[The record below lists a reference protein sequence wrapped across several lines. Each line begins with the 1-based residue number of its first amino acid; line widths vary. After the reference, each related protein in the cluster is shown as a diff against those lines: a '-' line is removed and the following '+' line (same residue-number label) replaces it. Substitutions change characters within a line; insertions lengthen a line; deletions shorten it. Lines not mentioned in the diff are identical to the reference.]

1 MAERDLPVGNVTFLF
16 TDIEGST
23 RLLQSL
29 GRDEY
34 STLLDQHNKLFRDI
48 AADAVVSTEGDSF
61 FLVFSTPMAA
71 LTIAIGLQQAL
82 HDHEWPSAGTVSV
95 RMGIHTGEGVL
106 GGDNYVGLDV
116 HRAARISAAAHGG
129 QILVSDATR
138 AQIAPGL
145 PEQIGLRDLGEH
157 RLKDLAHPEH
167 LYQVTIAGL
176 REEFPVPKSVEA
188 APTNLPEH
196 LTAFVGRE
204 AELEAVLEALTQ
216 ARLVTLTGTGGAGKT
231 RLSIEAGRAS
241 SLRYLGGTFFAALG
255 KIDDP
260 DLLASHVAA
269 EMAVPEQVGRSIE
282 ATLIDHL
289 QPRQALLILD
299 NCEHL
304 ADAAAVLVEHLLQH
318 CSQLTVLATSREA
331 LSIAGE
337 QLFVVGPMSLPGPEA
352 EIGQILAA
360 DAVRLFVARAS
371 EVSPGFDAKR
381 WARECVEICARLDG
395 IPLAIEL
402 AAARSGM
409 LTPADILSRLEDRFT
424 LLTSRSRTAAP
435 HHQTLEAAID
445 WSYNLLDNESRRLLR
460 SLAVFRGGFT
470 IEAVAQV
477 CFADPD
483 GEDTVLD
490 HLTELRDKSLLTLEA
505 TFSESRYG
513 LLETIREY
521 ADIRFHREGEFEAA
535 ALRHRDYFTGLA
547 RRESKR
553 LAGSDQLSALAA
565 LEADHDNFR
574 AVIRRTLEEGDI
586 DSAADMA
593 GWLVWFWYIH
603 AHFTE
608 GERWAGRL
616 LDSLPDN
623 PDRPWLRL
631 LLGAAQFD
639 YRIGH
644 YERAE
649 VRLQTA
655 LRWATTQNIPR
666 MQMWSHAYL
675 ATNDLYRTDVEAG
688 RREAE
693 LAVTLAEH
701 LGDFPGLAYATFLLL
716 SFEAWVSELEGKLHS
731 GRAEE
736 LLNRLAPISAG
747 ARVAGDR
754 NIIGHV
760 LQLEG
765 ILSSRMGDHE
775 RASAA
780 FDEAVTALT
789 ELGTVGCASHCLEAV
804 AEYLAASGRHGE
816 AAQLIGATDSLR
828 AAVGIIVAPV
838 EERFRAGATSLF
850 RAALPADV
858 LAREVDA
865 GSALSLV
872 EAAQLARQTLAQAG
886 H

>member
-34 STLLDQHNKLFRDI
+34 SALLAQHNRFFRDK
-48 AADAVVSTEGDSF
+48 AADSVVSTEGDSF
-61 FLVFSTPMAA
+61 FCVFPTPMAA
-71 LTIAIGLQQAL
+71 LTVAIDLQLAL
-82 HDHEWPSAGTVSV
+82 HDRGWPGAGTVFV
-95 RMGIHTGEGVL
+95 RMGIHTGEGVR

-129 QILVSDATR
+129 QILVSDATG

-145 PEQIGLRDLGEH
+145 PQGVSLRDLGEH

-176 REEFPVPKSVEA
+176 REEFPALKSMEVV
-188 APTNLPEH
+188 PTNLPAH

-204 AELEAVLEALTQ
+204 AELEAVLDALMK

-231 RLSIEAGRAS
+231 RLSIEAGAAS
-241 SLRYLGGTFFAALG
+241 SRLYPGGAFFAALG

-260 DLLASHVAA
+260 DLLTSHVAA
-269 EMAVPEQVGRSIE
+269 EMGVPERIGRSIE
-282 ATLIDHL
+282 ATLIDYL
-289 QPRQALLILD
+289 QSRQALLILD

-304 ADAAAVLVEHLLQH
+304 ADAAAVLVEHLLRN
-318 CSQLTVLATSREA
+318 CSQLTVLATSREV

-337 QLFVVGPMSLPGPEA
+337 QLFGVGPMSLPDPEA

-360 DAVRLFVARAS
+360 DAVRLFVTRAL
-371 EVSPGFDAKR
+371 EVSPGFDATQ
-381 WARECVEICARLDG
+381 WARECVEICVRLDG

-435 HHQTLEAAID
+435 HHETLEAAID
-445 WSYNLLDNESRRLLR
+445 WSYDLLDDESQRLLR

-470 IEAVAQV
+470 IEAVAEV
-477 CFADPD
+477 CFADSD
-483 GEDTVLD
+483 RQDAALEY
-490 HLTELRDKSLLTLEA
+490 LTELHDKSLITLEA

-521 ADIRFHREGEFEAA
+521 ADMRIHREGELEAA
-535 ALRHRDYFTGLA
+535 AGRHRDYFTGLA

-553 LAGSDQLSALAA
+553 LASSDQLSALAA

-574 AVIRRTLEEGDI
+574 AVIRRAVEEGNI

-649 VRLQTA
+649 IRLQIA
-655 LRWATTQNIPR
+655 LRWATTQNSPH

-693 LAVTLAEH
+693 LAVALAEQ
-701 LGDFPGLAYATFLLL
+701 LGDFPGLGYATFLLL
-716 SFEAWVSELEGKLHS
+716 SLEAWESELQRKLDS

-736 LLNRLAPISAG
+736 LLSRLAPISAG
-747 ARVAGDR
+747 VRLAGDR
-754 NIIGHV
+754 NMIGHV

-780 FDEAVTALT
+780 LDEAVTALS
-789 ELGTVGCASHCLEAV
+789 ELGTVGCASHCLEAI
-804 AEYLAASGRHGE
+804 AEYVAASGRHGE

-828 AAVGIIVAPV
+828 EAAGIIVAPV
-838 EERFRAGATSLF
+838 EEHFRARATSLF

-858 LAREVDA
+858 LASEADA

-872 EAAQLARQTLAQAG
+872 EAAHLARQTLAG
-886 H
+886 VGR